1 MTLIIWDI
9 KATGSSTW
17 LSHHDRT
24 EKMIMRAMGRL
35 FLIILLLRRGRV
47 ITAHEIAQQINVS
60 QRTVYRD
67 LKSLI
72 ESGVPIEGEAG
83 VGYSLRKEFYLPPL
97 MFTESELRA
106 LAAGA
111 KTVYITGD
119 VDLVK
124 AHHYALAKIEAS
136 LPPHLRTLLCSHNDG
151 TALSLQALPKPA

>member
-1 MTLIIWDI
+1 
-9 KATGSSTW
+9 
-17 LSHHDRT
+17 
-24 EKMIMRAMGRL
+24 MRAMGRL
-35 FLIILLLRRGRV
+35 FLIILLLRRGKV
-47 ITAHEIAQQINVS
+47 ITAQTIAQEIAVS

-97 MFTESELRA
+97 MFTDRELRA

-111 KTVYITGD
+111 KTVHITGD

-124 AHHYALAKIEAS
+124 AHHHALAKIEAS
-136 LPPHLRTLLCSHNDG
+136 LPPHLRELLCSHSEG
-151 TALSLQALPKPA
+151 TAHFLEGLSKPA